1 MQIARKSG
9 WAIKFANQKFAN
21 QKFANQKFANQKFA
35 NQKFANSRKTR
46 NLLLLDSRN

>member
-9 WAIKFANQKFAN
+9 WAIKFAN